1 MGKAMG
7 DATQVAPSHPWF
19 RTRSP
24 ERAIHL
30 CETAFYPHR
39 LGLLG
44 LSNGFGLTQR
54 VTRVGP
60 ITMGDVSYET
70 DVALG
75 FDETRAGYHVSVPLK
90 GWLESRHR
98 GLQLTA
104 TPALASIYRPD
115 GEMTVTRWPGG
126 SRILA
131 VKIDRVAV
139 DSALETLVDRPVDLP
154 IAFNASLPLRAG
166 AAHSWVRLLL
176 MVHRQLQCPDS
187 MMRQPVVLD
196 PGASGSVHSDSSW
209 RGASMGFSCG
219 DMGPLESDSATQGR
233 TNPAKDER
241 HHRDRTAL
249 PHTAASQQFCVHL
262 AVTTQCKRPAMF
274 RSTAHLPLIL
284 LRQIRTARTALVPS
298 SSPTA
303 CGQRAAYPPGR
314 PAQLPPRL
322 TPHAN
327 GPLSQTIQLTKPV
340 PPTHRNEKRI

>member
-1 MGKAMG
+1 MGTAMD
-7 DATQVAPSHPWF
+7 DAPRVAPSDPWF

-75 FDETRAGYHVSVPLK
+75 FDETRAGYHVSVPLT
-90 GWLESRHR
+90 GCLESRHR

-131 VKIDRVAV
+131 VKIDHVAV
-139 DSALETLVDRPVDLP
+139 NSALETLVDR
-154 IAFNASLPLRAG
+154 
-166 AAHSWVRLLL
+166 
-176 MVHRQLQCPDS
+176 
-187 MMRQPVVLD
+187 
-196 PGASGSVHSDSSW
+196 
-209 RGASMGFSCG
+209 
-219 DMGPLESDSATQGR
+219 
-233 TNPAKDER
+233 
-241 HHRDRTAL
+241 
-249 PHTAASQQFCVHL
+249 
-262 AVTTQCKRPAMF
+262 
-274 RSTAHLPLIL
+274 
-284 LRQIRTARTALVPS
+284 
-298 SSPTA
+298 
-303 CGQRAAYPPGR
+303 
-314 PAQLPPRL
+314 
-322 TPHAN
+322 
-327 GPLSQTIQLTKPV
+327 
-340 PPTHRNEKRI
+340 